1 MMDFNRERSGNIVLL
16 ALFMSSW
23 WVLEFCRTTATS
35 CILTAWWRWHRTAL
49 MQTRSLMANAW
60 LRQRCCVQAPQSSL
74 VLHTSLSL
82 WTPCTTKG
90 GRRSQG
96 PWWGADTSLGERE
109 RSSSVYWES
118 LFLHFYFLQ
127 PIPFFSSISTSSSFF
142 QHTFP
147 KLCGEKEY
155 VIVDERDR
163 MRFDVGRQKEIWRTR
178 NERVKS
184 NKRRERVEVVWGYG
198 KLDAL

>member
-109 RSSSVYWES
+109 RSSSVYWVFVPS
-118 LFLHFYFLQ
+118 LLLFTAHPFFLFHLHFLFIL
-127 PIPFFSSISTSSSFF
+127 SAHISKIVWRKRVCYCRWKRQDEVWRWQTE
-142 QHTFP
+142 
-147 KLCGEKEY
+147 GEMKDKER
-155 VIVDERDR
+155 ES
-163 MRFDVGRQKEIWRTR
+163 E
-178 NERVKS
+178 VK
-184 NKRRERVEVVWGYG
+184 
-198 KLDAL
+198 